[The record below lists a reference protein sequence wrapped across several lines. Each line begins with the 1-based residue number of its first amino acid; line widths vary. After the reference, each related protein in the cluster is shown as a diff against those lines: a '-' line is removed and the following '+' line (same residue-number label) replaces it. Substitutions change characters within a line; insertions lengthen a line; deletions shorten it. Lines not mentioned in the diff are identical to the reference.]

1 MKLVLSLFI
10 IIIYWCLD
18 SYQAVLNFDISFTK
32 AFFLDYE
39 NSNLL
44 IRFLIVFIFLMF
56 FWIQNKTKPPV
67 VESKKIDID
76 EELKAIYAIS
86 DTILTPIPL
95 HKQLNTVVDIME
107 QNLKIKT
114 AFIASFENDK
124 ILLINTNS
132 SLSKIGIK
140 TEYKPYYDELRKK
153 SIDKLLSISYLEKR
167 EYMDDFIEIN
177 GITYRAILRVCKDIH
192 LKIPICM
199 TVMIL
204 EVNDTNDYQNFLTR
218 CCELVAFTINL
229 TKKKDEVI
237 KAQSVYNAQ
246 FSSVDT
252 QFNIPTNLKL
262 QKTIEHEIKRSQRYG
277 TSLSLMIIEI
287 DHLKNISTIFSDKES
302 LAIKKEIV
310 SLLKKNIRETDMF
323 GKWSDNHF
331 AIIAPDVDFRAT
343 KSFANKLNR
352 NLAEHRFTKVGKI
365 TCSYGITSFS
375 PKDSIGSFR
384 KRAENALSEATKRDG
399 NSIEIKI
406 LV

>member
-44 IRFLIVFIFLMF
+44 IRFLIVFIFLIV

-140 TEYKPYYDELRKK
+140 TEYKPYYDELRKQ
-153 SIDKLLSISYLEKR
+153 SIDKLLSISYLEK
-167 EYMDDFIEIN
+167 ENIW
-177 GITYRAILRVCKDIH
+177 
-192 LKIPICM
+192 
-199 TVMIL
+199 MIL
-204 EVNDTNDYQNFLTR
+204 
-218 CCELVAFTINL
+218 
-229 TKKKDEVI
+229 
-237 KAQSVYNAQ
+237 
-246 FSSVDT
+246 
-252 QFNIPTNLKL
+252 
-262 QKTIEHEIKRSQRYG
+262 
-277 TSLSLMIIEI
+277 
-287 DHLKNISTIFSDKES
+287 
-302 LAIKKEIV
+302 
-310 SLLKKNIRETDMF
+310 
-323 GKWSDNHF
+323 
-331 AIIAPDVDFRAT
+331 
-343 KSFANKLNR
+343 
-352 NLAEHRFTKVGKI
+352 
-365 TCSYGITSFS
+365 
-375 PKDSIGSFR
+375 
-384 KRAENALSEATKRDG
+384 
-399 NSIEIKI
+399 
-406 LV
+406 